1 MEPGTVQDEERLTSA
16 RNFQG
21 VGGAAA
27 ESFPWVL
34 QTYQPTDVATA
45 PLLRIQQVSEDA
57 AQTRDIIMFG
67 VLALTIA
74 SLWVG
79 YRASRSLAARITGP
93 VRALSDQADHA
104 ANEGIPAI
112 VDAAQQSAEE
122 LPELAKFEVDTNDE
136 LTVLAS
142 SLNVMQ
148 DAALSLA
155 AEQAKLRRTNVAHT
169 FVSLGR
175 RNQNLLNRQLEF
187 IDELERQENDP
198 DSLEN
203 LFRLDHLATR
213 MRRNAENLLVLAGE
227 QTPRRWAKPIA
238 VRDVLRAASSEIG
251 DYKRVRLGEIDNATV
266 SGNLAT
272 DLSHLVAELLE
283 NAGAFSP
290 PGSPIDVLG
299 QKTSSHYRLAIIDQ
313 GIGMDERALHEAN
326 SRLANPVDFADAPS
340 AYLGLF
346 VVGHLARQLNITVR
360 LANSEP
366 VNLAGGNTGGGGTIA
381 FIDLPVSLLS
391 SESAT
396 EIDVAT
402 RGAARA
408 DEVAA
413 QRQAAPPEQTAAPA
427 AEAPPSVPVF
437 TPEPTEATP
446 AGFPKRVAPMV
457 ANRTDVP
464 EPALAASTDETVTI
478 QPPVTDGTTDAGF
491 PKRRGADVAAVR
503 EQVQRLD
510 TPAAAPETQPV
521 VPDTTAAG
529 FPKRRSAEVETP
541 PVPVATEPAPVVES
555 QRSPESV
562 SAALTSFR
570 AAVAKGGQDSQQTTP
585 APSDS
590 PAPAAVAVAPAVDV
604 PAVEGAPVPPALPV
618 QPTNTNSPTP
628 GSPS

>member
-1 MEPGTVQDEERLTSA
+1 
-16 RNFQG
+16 
-21 VGGAAA
+21 
-27 ESFPWVL
+27 
-34 QTYQPTDVATA
+34 
-45 PLLRIQQVSEDA
+45 
-57 AQTRDIIMFG
+57 
-67 VLALTIA
+67 
-74 SLWVG
+74 
-79 YRASRSLAARITGP
+79 
-93 VRALSDQADHA
+93 
-104 ANEGIPAI
+104 
-112 VDAAQQSAEE
+112 
-122 LPELAKFEVDTNDE
+122 
-136 LTVLAS
+136 
-142 SLNVMQ
+142 
-148 DAALSLA
+148 
-155 AEQAKLRRTNVAHT
+155 
-169 FVSLGR
+169 
-175 RNQNLLNRQLEF
+175 
-187 IDELERQENDP
+187 LERQESDA
-198 DSLEN
+198 DALEN

-238 VRDVLRAASSEIG
+238 VRDVLRAASSEIA
-251 DYKRVRLGEIDNATV
+251 DYRRVRLGEIDNATV

-396 EIDVAT
+396 EINVAT

-408 DEVAA
+408 DEVAKS
-413 QRQAAPPEQTAAPA
+413 EAAPA
-427 AEAPPSVPVF
+427 PAPAPAPVVEAPPSVPVQA
-437 TPEPTEATP
+437 PEPNEETP

-464 EPALAASTDETVTI
+464 EPALAAATDATVTI
-478 QPPVTDGTTDAGF
+478 QPPVTEGQTEAGF

-503 EQVQRLD
+503 EQVHRLE
-510 TPAAAPETQPV
+510 APEATPPAEPA

-529 FPKRRSAEVETP
+529 FPKRRSAEVATPAVPET
-541 PVPVATEPAPVVES
+541 ADPAPVVES

-562 SAALTSFR
+562 SAALSSFR
-570 AAVAKGGQDSQQTTP
+570 AAVAKGRQDSQQQTP
-585 APSDS
+585 PPVDPSQQ
-590 PAPAAVAVAPAVDV
+590 PAAVGADGV
-604 PAVEGAPVPPALPV
+604 PVEATTVPPALPV
-618 QPTNTNSPTP
+618 QPANTNSPTP